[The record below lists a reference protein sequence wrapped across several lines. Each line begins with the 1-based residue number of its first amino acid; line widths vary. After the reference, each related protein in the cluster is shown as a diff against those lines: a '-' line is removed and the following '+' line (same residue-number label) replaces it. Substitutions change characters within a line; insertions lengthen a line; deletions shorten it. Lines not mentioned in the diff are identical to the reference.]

1 MVFPMTAQEQTV
13 PPILSMEPPWDR
25 FLTGD
30 KIILKCDAGKNLRSR
45 SYMWKINNQSDI
57 VGKETYIIE
66 AANKSDNGLYKCKT
80 TSGSPNLS
88 TSYSNVI
95 HVNISELVSHMSIEA
110 VPRIVWADQRLL
122 LRCNYSFPIGKGLIY
137 TFYREHSIVTETPVL
152 NETATLELRNVTLE
166 DKGRYRCEV
175 RYVGYPNGPVYS
187 SNYTHVVIK
196 ETPVRITVDPEVP
209 EDGDNI
215 TLRCLCTDDL
225 ACGSRQYSFYRNN
238 ALVNSDSVS
247 HNEYRI
253 QTATVMDSGW
263 YHCAIL
269 SSSLTH
275 TAKSVQI
282 TVKGIPV
289 ANPHL
294 HISPLNGRVRE
305 GSNLTLRCSV
315 NAGSPPMDFT
325 WYREGKKLH
334 METSSSRE
342 VTHQIYHFKE
352 SIEGNYSC
360 SVFNNMKSAVYSAGV
375 DVKAEVAV
383 SCPSLTS
390 NLSNSFVAVED
401 KVRFTCRSPRGTPP
415 IHYQLYRDQCLL
427 ANTTVSESGPGIFII
442 TLQEGGM
449 YSCGAANEMADV
461 TNCSENVHLTVAVP
475 VVCPD
480 VASDW
485 SIPIVAIGDRVTLT
499 CKSQRGTP
507 PIDYMFY
514 RDRQIIANQTAIDSR
529 TGNLTFTVES
539 EAEGGLYSCGAN
551 NGFGPIVHCGK
562 TMVLKVTAST
572 PQSFLLI
579 CVAAVVSFLVLILLI
594 LLTVCKTRR
603 NKKGNCNQTG
613 LSSSLPLHNSNTP
626 AENSAPPCGE
636 IVYAEV
642 QVKRKT
648 DGHDGDR
655 ARKNPVRS
663 DYYVTY
669 ASLDHL
675 QMKKNHKSALREGE
689 EGDSPEY
696 RDIYQNVQRS

>member
-1 MVFPMTAQEQTV
+1 MDLPLAFLLLLEMVFPMTAQEQTV

-30 KIILKCDAGKNLRSR
+30 KIILKCDAGKILRSR
-45 SYMWKINNQSDI
+45 SYMWKINNQNDR

-95 HVNISELVSHMSIEA
+95 HVNISELVSFVNIEA

-137 TFYREHSIVTETPVL
+137 TFYRERSIVTETTVL

-175 RYVGYPNGPVYS
+175 RYVGYPNGPVFS

-238 ALVNSDSVS
+238 TLVNSDSVS

-253 QTATVMDSGW
+253 QNATVMDSGW

-282 TVKGIPV
+282 TVKMPV
-289 ANPHL
+289 
-294 HISPLNGRVRE
+294 G
-305 GSNLTLRCSV
+305 
-315 NAGSPPMDFT
+315 
-325 WYREGKKLH
+325 
-334 METSSSRE
+334 
-342 VTHQIYHFKE
+342 
-352 SIEGNYSC
+352 
-360 SVFNNMKSAVYSAGV
+360 
-375 DVKAEVAV
+375 
-383 SCPSLTS
+383 
-390 NLSNSFVAVED
+390 
-401 KVRFTCRSPRGTPP
+401 
-415 IHYQLYRDQCLL
+415 
-427 ANTTVSESGPGIFII
+427 
-442 TLQEGGM
+442 
-449 YSCGAANEMADV
+449 
-461 TNCSENVHLTVAVP
+461 
-475 VVCPD
+475 CPD

-485 SIPIVAIGDRVTLT
+485 SIPTLAIGDRVTLT

-529 TGNLTFTVES
+529 TGNFTFTVES

-562 TMVLKVTAST
+562 TMVLTVTERINIVAIRATIGAIFFLASL
-572 PQSFLLI
+572 SALI
-579 CVAAVVSFLVLILLI
+579 CV
-594 LLTVCKTRR
+594 
-603 NKKGNCNQTG
+603 N
-613 LSSSLPLHNSNTP
+613 LPN
-626 AENSAPPCGE
+626 
-636 IVYAEV
+636 
-642 QVKRKT
+642 RKL
-648 DGHDGDR
+648 G
-655 ARKNPVRS
+655 
-663 DYYVTY
+663 
-669 ASLDHL
+669 
-675 QMKKNHKSALREGE
+675 
-689 EGDSPEY
+689 
-696 RDIYQNVQRS
+696 